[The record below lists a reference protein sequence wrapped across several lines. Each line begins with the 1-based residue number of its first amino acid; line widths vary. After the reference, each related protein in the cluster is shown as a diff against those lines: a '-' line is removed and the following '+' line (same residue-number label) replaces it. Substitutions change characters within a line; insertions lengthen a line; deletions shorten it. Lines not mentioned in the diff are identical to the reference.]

1 MDLNVIVGVEDKGL
15 VLGPLIV
22 NRAYDA
28 QKKGCIVSIRPV
40 GDERLAQVTVSDCGK
55 RSENEHDVLCTLLAD
70 IIVENLQVRHLVR
83 LLKQEYDFL
92 PEKDQCE
99 ILVVVLKNLWYGN
112 AEQRGDVSLC
122 KQNVTKRL
130 SALLD
135 ETPPETLMLEG
146 FMRFR
151 MKDYLDEWGKALAD
165 GVESYVRKKEY
176 VEFVEILRLFVNIR
190 IPRVRKVHV
199 CVDGHG
205 EYLLLDERLCL
216 LKCSFLGKR
225 IDKDDALLSALV
237 NIAPLSIVVHNRDRF
252 WDARIIETIKD
263 VFGKRVE
270 FSEDMI

>member
-1 MDLNVIVGVEDKGL
+1 VEDKGL
-15 VLGPLIV
+15 VLGPLII
-22 NRAYDA
+22 NRAYEA
-28 QKKGCIVSIRPV
+28 QRKGCIVSILPV
-40 GDERLAQVTVSDCGK
+40 ENSDERMTEVTVSDCGK
-55 RSENEHDVLCTLLAD
+55 KKENENAVLCALLAD

-83 LLKQEYDFL
+83 LLKQDYDFL

-99 ILVVVLKNLWYGN
+99 ILVCVLKNLWYGSE
-112 AEQRGDVSLC
+112 EQRGDVSLC
-122 KQNVTKRL
+122 KQKVTQRL
-130 SALLD
+130 IALLSEAAPD
-135 ETPPETLMLEG
+135 TLVLEG

-151 MKDYLDEWGKALAD
+151 MKDYLEEWDRALSL
-165 GVESYVRKKEY
+165 GVENYIRKKEY
-176 VEFVEILRLFVNIR
+176 AEFVEILRLFINIR

-216 LKCSFLGKR
+216 LKCTFLGKR

-237 NIAPLSIVVHNRDRF
+237 NIAPLTIVVHNRERF

>member
-1 MDLNVIVGVEDKGL
+1 MNVIVGVEDKGL
-15 VLGPLIV
+15 VLGPLII
-22 NRAYDA
+22 NRSYDA
-28 QKKGCIVSIRPV
+28 QRKGCIVSILPV
-40 GDERLAQVTVSDCGK
+40 ESDDRLAQVTVSDCDEK
-55 RSENEHDVLCTLLAD
+55 KENERTVLCSLLAD

-83 LLKQEYDFL
+83 LLKQDYDFL

-99 ILVVVLKNLWYGN
+99 ILVCVLKGLWYGSK
-112 AEQRGDVSLC
+112 EQRSDVSEC
-122 KQNVTKRL
+122 KQTVMQRL
-130 SALLD
+130 RALLNEEMPD
-135 ETPPETLMLEG
+135 TLVLEG

-151 MKDYLDEWGKALAD
+151 MKDYLDRWNTALSL
-165 GVESYVRKKEY
+165 GVENYIRKKEY
-176 VEFVEILRLFVNIR
+176 AEFVDILRLFINIR

-216 LKCSFLGKR
+216 LKCTFLGKR

-237 NIAPLSIVVHNRDRF
+237 NMSPLTIVVHNKDRF
-252 WDARIIETIKD
+252 EDARILETIKD

>member
-1 MDLNVIVGVEDKGL
+1 MAEADD
-15 VLGPLIV
+15 
-22 NRAYDA
+22 RM
-28 QKKGCIVSIRPV
+28 
-40 GDERLAQVTVSDCGK
+40 AQVTVSDSDS
-55 RSENEHDVLCTLLAD
+55 RSDNERAVFCALLAD

-99 ILVVVLKNLWYGN
+99 ILVCVLKTLWYGN
-112 AEQRGDVSLC
+112 EQQRGNVSQC
-122 KQNVTKRL
+122 KQNVTQRL
-130 SALLD
+130 SALIGESMPD
-135 ETPPETLMLEG
+135 TLMLEG

-151 MKDYLDEWGKALAD
+151 MKDYLEEWNRALAL
-165 GVESYVRKKEY
+165 GVEDYIRKKEY
-176 VEFVEILRLFVNIR
+176 TEFVEILRLFVNIR

-216 LKCSFLGKR
+216 LKCTFLGKR

-237 NIAPLSIVVHNRDRF
+237 NIAPLCIVVHNKDRF
-252 WDARIIETIKD
+252 WDARILETIKD

>member
-1 MDLNVIVGVEDKGL
+1 MNVIVGVEDKGL
-15 VLGPLIV
+15 VLGPLII

-28 QKKGCIVSIRPV
+28 QKKGCIVSISPV
-40 GDERLAQVTVSDCGK
+40 DESDDRMAEVTVSDCGK
-55 RSENEHDVLCTLLAD
+55 KCENEHAVLCALLAD

-83 LLKQEYDFL
+83 QLKQDYDFL

-99 ILVVVLKNLWYGN
+99 ILVCVLKNLWYGN
-112 AEQRGDVSLC
+112 DEQHGDVSEC
-122 KQNVTKRL
+122 KQNVTQRL
-130 SALLD
+130 SALLN
-135 ETPPETLMLEG
+135 ETAPDTLMLEG

-151 MKDYLDEWGKALAD
+151 MKDYLEEWDRALST
-165 GVESYVRKKEY
+165 GVESYIRKKEY
-176 VEFVEILRLFVNIR
+176 AEFVEILRLFVNIR

-216 LKCSFLGKR
+216 LKCTFLGKR

-237 NIAPLSIVVHNRDRF
+237 NIAPLTIVVHNKDRF